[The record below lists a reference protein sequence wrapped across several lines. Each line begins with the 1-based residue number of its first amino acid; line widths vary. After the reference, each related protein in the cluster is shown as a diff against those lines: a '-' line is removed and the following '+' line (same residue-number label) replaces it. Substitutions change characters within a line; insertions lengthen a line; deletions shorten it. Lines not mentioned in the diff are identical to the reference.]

1 MRVHV
6 CACMRV
12 YSMSVSSQDLI
23 VLSLSVKTYLVSVS
37 IKTLTLLSV
46 TQGSVRGSTLDATM
60 KLLCAVVRGII
71 QREDQ
76 FVFKLQVVVEQ
87 VSRLVELEDI
97 ANDKCAMRTETKQ
110 DSEWGPVPFTVL
122 ELKPL
127 CEYP

>member
-1 MRVHV
+1 MCVCVH
-6 CACMRV
+6 ACIC
-12 YSMSVSSQDLI
+12 L
-23 VLSLSVKTYLVSVS
+23 LVH
-37 IKTLTLLSV
+37 KTLLSV
-46 TQGSVRGSTLDATM
+46 TQHPRPNCVRGSTLDATM

-76 FVFKLQVVVEQ
+76 FVLKLQVVDEQ

-97 ANDKCAMRTETKQ
+97 AKNKCAVTRTKGEY
-110 DSEWGPVPFTVL
+110 DTVL

>member
-1 MRVHV
+1 MRRWRKFPVI
-6 CACMRV
+6 
-12 YSMSVSSQDLI
+12 Q
-23 VLSLSVKTYLVSVS
+23 
-37 IKTLTLLSV
+37 
-46 TQGSVRGSTLDATM
+46 GSTLDATM

-76 FVFKLQVVVEQ
+76 FVFKLKVNDEQ

-97 ANDKCAMRTETKQ
+97 AKDKCAVTRTETKH
-110 DSEWGPVPFTVL
+110 DSRWGPVTLTVL

>member
-1 MRVHV
+1 MRVTCVYV
-6 CACMRV
+6 CMHV
-12 YSMSVSSQDLI
+12 YSMSVNITRPYCLSQPQYF
-23 VLSLSVKTYLVSVS
+23 V
-37 IKTLTLLSV
+37 
-46 TQGSVRGSTLDATM
+46 QGSTLDATM
-60 KLLCAVVRGII
+60 ELLCAVVRGII

-97 ANDKCAMRTETKQ
+97 AKDKCAVTRTE
-110 DSEWGPVPFTVL
+110 SRWGPGTVTFL